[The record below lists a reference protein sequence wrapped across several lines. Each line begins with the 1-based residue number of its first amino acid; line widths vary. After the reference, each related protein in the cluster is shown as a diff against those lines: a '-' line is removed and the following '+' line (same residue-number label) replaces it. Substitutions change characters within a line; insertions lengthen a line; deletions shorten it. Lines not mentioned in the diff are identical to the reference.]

1 MRGLLIIAFTLLY
14 QLSPAQSN
22 FRRFFQLSGPEKC
35 WTLTHPF
42 KAGKAYKLTA
52 DVRQLIDS
60 LHQQAYPDSFSHGG
74 KLDAFRHAYWM
85 AILTR
90 NIGQRAARKLGNAHE
105 KGNYKQFR
113 KNIGEDGVVQ
123 DSSAVVMDLHN
134 NRIGIQYAIL
144 HPDATP
150 SSLQQLLLNALSNG
164 ELLIIQRNASGQLQS
179 CDGSIPSTENR
190 SKQQWNLGY
199 CLISS
204 NQP

>member
-1 MRGLLIIAFTLLY
+1 MRGLLIIAFTLLT

-22 FRRFFQLSGPEKC
+22 FRRFFRLSGPEKC

-52 DVRQLIDS
+52 HVRQLIDS
-60 LHQQAYPDSFSHGG
+60 LQQQAYPDSFSHGG

-85 AILTR
+85 AILTQG
-90 NIGQRAARKLGNAHE
+90 IGHRASRKLGNAHE

-113 KNIGEDGVVQ
+113 KNIGEDGIVQ
-123 DSSAVVMDLHN
+123 DSSAVIMDLHN
-134 NRIGIQYAIL
+134 NKTGIQYAL
-144 HPDATP
+144 ENPDATP
-150 SSLQQLLLNALSNG
+150 TTLQDLLLRALHNG
-164 ELLIIQRNASGQLQS
+164 ELRILQRNASGQLQR

-190 SKQQWNLGY
+190 SRKEWNLGY
-199 CLISS
+199 CIIPS

>member
-1 MRGLLIIAFTLLY
+1 MRALLLFGLLLLP
-14 QLSPAQSN
+14 QLLTAQSN
-22 FRRFFQLSGPEKC
+22 FRRFFRLSGPEKC

-42 KAGKAYKLTA
+42 KAGKAFRLTTE
-52 DVRQLIDS
+52 VRHLIDS
-60 LHQQAYPDSFSHGG
+60 LQQQAYPDSFSHGG

-90 NIGQRAARKLGNAHE
+90 NIGHRAARKLGNAHE
-105 KGNYKQFR
+105 KGNYKLFR

-134 NRIGIQYAIL
+134 NQIGIQYAIT

-164 ELLIIQRNASGQLQS
+164 ELLILQRNNHGQLQR

-199 CLISS
+199 CIISS